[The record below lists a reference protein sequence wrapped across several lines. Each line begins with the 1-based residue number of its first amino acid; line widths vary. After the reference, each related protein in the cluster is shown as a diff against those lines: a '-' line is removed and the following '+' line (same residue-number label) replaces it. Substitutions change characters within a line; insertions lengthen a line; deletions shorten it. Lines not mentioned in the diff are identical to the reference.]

1 MTPCACARTPTSSTS
16 TTTSER
22 TESSRNGLP
31 ARGPLSTG
39 CREAAGFVWLAVRC
53 RHRRAGS
60 PNPAALGQTAG
71 SGDPALHPMHRSREG
86 SGFRFSALQIL
97 GSQTSDPRPLRKEKL
112 LQDGPHLRRE
122 ALRQF
127 LDRRQLVDRWR
138 RLRDGIRP
146 SSGNPIFGKFRHRRL
161 QDRGAAR
168 LGMPARSQPRSK
180 PFAAGVALGTMQSS
194 RSDRCFHIINQ
205 LVRL

>member
-16 TTTSER
+16 TTTSEL

-31 ARGPLSTG
+31 ARGPFSTG
-39 CREAAGFVWLAVRC
+39 CREAAGFFWLAVRC

-71 SGDPALHPMHRSREG
+71 SGDLALHPMHRSREG

-127 LDRRQLVDRWR
+127 LDRRQLVDRKHLRLFATAPIRWDWRHGRFIRRQHDRRPYRFRIRLDSARGRALGRRFRPR
-138 RLRDGIRP
+138 RLRHRP
-146 SSGNPIFGKFRHRRL
+146 LH
-161 QDRGAAR
+161 
-168 LGMPARSQPRSK
+168 
-180 PFAAGVALGTMQSS
+180 AL
-194 RSDRCFHIINQ
+194 
-205 LVRL
+205 VP